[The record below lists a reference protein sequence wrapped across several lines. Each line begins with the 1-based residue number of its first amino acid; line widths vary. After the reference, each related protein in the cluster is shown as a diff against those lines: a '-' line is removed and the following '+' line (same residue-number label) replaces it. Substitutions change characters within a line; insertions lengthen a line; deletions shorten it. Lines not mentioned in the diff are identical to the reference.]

1 MNKTTAL
8 VTALAAAVT
17 LAQFAA
23 SAEANQEKCFGIAK
37 AGKNQCQTKANACA
51 GHALSNN
58 EADAWILVPT
68 GTCERI
74 VNGSLWA
81 GKGGSAGYNRKDQ
94 W

>member
-1 MNKTTAL
+1 MNKTTAF

-17 LAQFAA
+17 LAPLTA
-23 SAEANQEKCFGIAK
+23 SAEAQQEKCFGIAK

-51 GHALSNN
+51 GHALSDN
-58 EADAWILVPT
+58 EADAWIFVPS

-74 VNGSLWA
+74 IGGALWA